1 MKKPVKNLLKTV
13 AAVILIIGAALA
25 YVSFALPKAG
35 KAPDLEVKITPEKVE
50 RGKYLAYHVM
60 MCADC
65 HSERNFSLFSGPP
78 HPGTEFSGGGMCSTM
93 QWVFRANLPP
103 QTSPLQE
110 SATGLTVSFFI

>member
-78 HPGTEFSGGGMCSTM
+78 HPGTEFSGGGCVRPCNGFSG
-93 QWVFRANLPP
+93 QIYLLKHHPCRNR
-103 QTSPLQE
+103 PL
-110 SATGLTVSFFI
+110 V